1 MTARQLPERPN
12 LEQLKRQAKEL
23 LRSARA
29 NDPVALERFRILAA
43 FSGRSDA
50 ELGRAAF
57 ALHDAQ
63 SVIAREYRFDSW
75 NVLRERVEELTF
87 GFETALDQFI
97 EAATGG
103 RRERAERLLALHPG
117 IAGATFYTAL
127 LLGDAAAANVRL
139 TADPALA
146 TAAGGPRGWEPLH
159 YVCHSAVGAATA
171 TREAGLV
178 DLGHRLIAL
187 GADANTRFPWLH
199 HGVRRPV
206 LWGAVCVVRS
216 LALARAL
223 LDAGADPDDGVT
235 LPLSAGMG
243 DVAALELLRAHG
255 ANVNHPWATDGGAP
269 LYEILHWT
277 KTPEGAR
284 WLLEHGA
291 DPDPVFAANGET
303 PLHVV
308 AASWGIEL
316 AEQLVSRGADVS
328 RRRGDGR
335 TPYAVAELS
344 GNRDVAEWLL
354 AHGAA
359 SDISDVDRLVAACSR
374 GDRAGAQA
382 MLEKSPDLRTE
393 ISGEHYGALYRAAER
408 NDVAALETLLA
419 CGFDPNRGDESI
431 GKAALHVAAMEG
443 WPEAVRTLLLHGA
456 SVSAR
461 DREFAAQ
468 PLIWAAEGSRTW
480 REGRDHRTV
489 GRLLLDAGSPTEWEA
504 GAEPSEAIL
513 EIVNEWRGVVTE

>member
-1 MTARQLPERPN
+1 MTARQLPERPD

-29 NDPVALERFRILAA
+29 NDPVALERFRILPA
-43 FSGRSDA
+43 FSSRSDA
-50 ELGRAAF
+50 ELGRAAL

-63 SVIAREYRFDSW
+63 SVIAREYGFDSW

-127 LLGDAAAANVRL
+127 VLGDAAAANVRL

-146 TAAGGPRGWEPLH
+146 TTPGGPRGWEPLH

-171 TREAGLV
+171 AREAGLV
-178 DLGHRLIAL
+178 DLAHRLIAT
-187 GADANTRFPWLH
+187 GADPNTRFPWLH

-216 LALARAL
+216 LALANAL

-255 ANVNHPWATDGGAP
+255 ADVNHPWATDGGAP

-291 DPDPVFAANGET
+291 DPDPIFAANGET

-308 AASWGIEL
+308 AASWGVEL
-316 AEQLVSRGADVS
+316 ADQLASRGADVS

-344 GNRDVAEWLL
+344 GNRDVAEWLV
-354 AHGAA
+354 ARGAA

-382 MLEKSPDLRTE
+382 MLEKNPDLRTE
-393 ISGEHYGALYRAAER
+393 IGGEHYGALYRAAER
-408 NDVAALETLLA
+408 NDVAALEAMLA

-431 GKAALHVAAMEG
+431 GKTALHVAAMEG
-443 WPEAVRTLLLHGA
+443 WPEAVRTLLSHGA

-480 REGRDHRTV
+480 REGRDHPAV

-513 EIVNEWRGVVTE
+513 ETVDDWRGMATE

>member
-29 NDPVALERFRILAA
+29 HDPVALERFRILAA

-50 ELGRAAF
+50 ELGRVAF

-63 SVIAREYRFDSW
+63 SVVAREYRFDSW

-127 LLGDAAAANVRL
+127 LLGDDAAVNVRL

-146 TAAGGPRGWEPLH
+146 TAPGGPRGWEPLH
-159 YVCHSAVGAATA
+159 YVCHSALGAATA

-178 DLGHRLIAL
+178 DLAHRLIAL

-344 GNRDVAEWLL
+344 GNRDVAEWLV

-359 SDISDVDRLVAACSR
+359 SDISDVDRLVATCSR

-408 NDVAALETLLA
+408 NDVAALEALLA

-461 DREFAAQ
+461 DREFAAP

-480 REGRDHRTV
+480 REGRDHRAV

-513 EIVNEWRGVVTE
+513 EIVNEWRGVATE